1 MALSNQDSNA
11 NQIFTIEIV
20 VASGVGGAADTI
32 KERAAAV
39 GCTAKRKAKNAT
51 AAALLKTKEAAATA
65 AMVLS
70 NTSNALRY
78 KECIETTIG
87 SGRYVYERPN
97 LSEGGEKNPF
107 DCSNPAN
114 CEEAFTSEQKA
125 IAEKYAKVMSE
136 LRAAYRASVEANQ
149 KEYESCMERAARAAP
164 ASTGSEYS

>member
-11 NQIFTIEIV
+11 NQIFTTEIV
-20 VASGVGGAADTI
+20 VASGVGGVIDTI
-32 KERAAAV
+32 KERATPL
-39 GCTAKRKAKNAT
+39 GCTAKRKAKNA
-51 AAALLKTKEAAATA
+51 AAAAVLKTKEAAATA

-97 LSEGGEKNPF
+97 LSIDNGEKYPF

-125 IAEKYAKVMSE
+125 IAEKYAKDMGK

-149 KEYESCMERAARAAP
+149 KEYEACMERAARAAP
-164 ASTGSEYS
+164 ASTGSE